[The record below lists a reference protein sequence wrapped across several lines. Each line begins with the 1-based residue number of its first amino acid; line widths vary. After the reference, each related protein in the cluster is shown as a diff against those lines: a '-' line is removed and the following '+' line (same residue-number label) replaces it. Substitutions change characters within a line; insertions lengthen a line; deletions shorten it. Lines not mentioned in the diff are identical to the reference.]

1 MFLFFLSLLLS
12 AAGRS
17 VFPLFLIHPPRCNKN
32 GWWRRVN
39 QQHRKPPLFN
49 SLKAKLRTVLTH
61 SSCWQYWFLHVKKK
75 TTPKQFF
82 FKAYKHIKKAL
93 PTFSKKKVSNNE
105 SGSAKINQRCERIQ
119 SHKAFP
125 LFSRKGVF
133 IKMLKEWKL
142 TMKSNRKLTRK
153 KLILRTEASA
163 NPAKIQSLT
172 SKLAKKKNI
181 PNTTSSIIWVRVLK
195 W

>member
-1 MFLFFLSLLLS
+1 MTKDINWELGGLCFCFFLSLLLS

-82 FKAYKHIKKAL
+82 FFK
-93 PTFSKKKVSNNE
+93 P
-105 SGSAKINQRCERIQ
+105 INI
-119 SHKAFP
+119 
-125 LFSRKGVF
+125 L
-133 IKMLKEWKL
+133 
-142 TMKSNRKLTRK
+142 K
-153 KLILRTEASA
+153 KLYRHFLRIRSQIMKAAVQKSI
-163 NPAKIQSLT
+163 NGVKG
-172 SKLAKKKNI
+172 
-181 PNTTSSIIWVRVLK
+181 SSHTRRSRFSPGKVFSSRCWK
-195 W
+195 SES